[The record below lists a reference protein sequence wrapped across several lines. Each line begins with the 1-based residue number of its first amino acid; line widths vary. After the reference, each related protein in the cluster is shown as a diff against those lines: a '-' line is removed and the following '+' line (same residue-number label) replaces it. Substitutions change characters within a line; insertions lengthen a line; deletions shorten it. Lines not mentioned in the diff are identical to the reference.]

1 MQSRRVVSLVLGSLL
16 CCLIPLSALAQ
27 GRPDPKALQA
37 AQSGAMAAL
46 SFMDG
51 VWRGPAWAI
60 LPSGE
65 KHHLTQTERIGP
77 FLGGAV
83 KVIEGRGYE
92 PDGSVAFNAFG
103 TVSYSPATRKYTLHS
118 YALGQVGDFE
128 FTALADGYSWK
139 MPAGPVATIVY
150 TATITADTFV
160 EVGDF
165 MEPGKEPAR
174 IFEMRLKRV
183 GNTDWPAAGAVPPR

>member
-1 MQSRRVVSLVLGSLL
+1 MQIRRAVSWLFGALL
-16 CCLIPLSALAQ
+16 CGAVTLGAVAQ
-27 GRPDPKALQA
+27 GRPDPKVLQA
-37 AQSGAMAAL
+37 DQSEAMGKL
-46 SFMDG
+46 VFMDG

-92 PDGSVAFNAFG
+92 ADGAVAFNAFG

-128 FTALADGYSWK
+128 FRALADGYSWT
-139 MPAGPVATIVY
+139 MPAGPKATILY

-160 EVGDF
+160 EIGDY

-174 IFEMRLKRV
+174 VFEMRLKRI
-183 GNTDWPAAGAVPPR
+183 GNTDWPAAGAVAAK